1 MSTLIQITPASGITV
16 GTTAVTSGTVGR
28 VFFQGAGDVV
38 QQDGDLLW
46 DNTNKRLGV
55 GVSIPAQRLHVAG
68 SIRVGSITDNVFS
81 NKFTALSNGE
91 VELRANAGSNV
102 VINATSGNNVG
113 IGASTPQ
120 ARLDVRAQGA
130 LSTDVA
136 FRVRNSADTLNFAEF
151 NGDGQ
156 FSLRKS
162 NNERIGIGGAGGF
175 LELST
180 NFSSLLF
187 PLGAAGTEV
196 TFNTSSQGLR
206 VNSSTGRFYVNNTTY
221 NGSLWMLRTVV
232 GIGGLLSTNDLSSVS
247 NSRGLTLLN
256 GTPPTTNFE
265 DRHWYYS
272 ADIVAG
278 NAAPHFRTEAGDVI
292 KLYKETTAVTAA
304 TFAANTSGI
313 VDDTATF
320 DGYTIGQVVKALRNL
335 GILA

>member
-28 VFFQGAGDVV
+28 VFFQGTGDVV
-38 QQDGDLLW
+38 QQDPALFW

-55 GVSIPAQRLHVAG
+55 GASPATTV
-68 SIRVGSITDNVFS
+68 
-81 NKFTALSNGE
+81 
-91 VELRANAGSNV
+91 
-102 VINATSGNNVG
+102 
-113 IGASTPQ
+113 
-120 ARLDVRAQGA
+120 RLDVRAQGA

-136 FRVRNSADTLNFAEF
+136 LRVRNSADTLNFAEF

-162 NNERIGIGGAGGF
+162 TNEGIFMGGTGGF
-175 LELST
+175 LSMGT

-187 PLGAAGTEV
+187 PLGAASTEV

-221 NGSLWMLRTVV
+221 NGSLWMVRTVV

-278 NAAPHFRTEAGDVI
+278 NAAPHFRTENGNII
-292 KLYKETTAVTAA
+292 KLYQQSSAGITTVADLVTILQ
-304 TFAANTSGI
+304 NTGLLS
-313 VDDTATF
+313 
-320 DGYTIGQVVKALRNL
+320 
-335 GILA
+335 